1 MSSAEFAAL
10 HVVCLGGFGGGGF
23 GLGCFTVVGL
33 GCLAGIFTFKESII
47 RHFEEDTIKIIN
59 ERTGCNAREKK
70 EV

>member
-10 HVVCLGGFGGGGF
+10 HLVCLGDF

-59 ERTGCNAREKK
+59 ERTGCNAREKNK
-70 EV
+70 V